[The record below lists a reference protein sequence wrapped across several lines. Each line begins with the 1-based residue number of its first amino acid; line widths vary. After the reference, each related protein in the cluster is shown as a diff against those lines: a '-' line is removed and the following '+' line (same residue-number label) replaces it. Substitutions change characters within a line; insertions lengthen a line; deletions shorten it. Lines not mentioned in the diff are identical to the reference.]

1 MSKTIK
7 DGLFFGVF
15 GLALGVILGVVFAGA
30 YVDWRLGT
38 PLDQFQMLDA
48 FKVSPWGQ
56 QINPQYWTHVL
67 YICGVVGLFSALGAV
82 AFGVRPSLDSHGSA
96 QWASLQSLQ
105 KNKLLGSVKTVNGP
119 IYAKT
124 TGPKGRG
131 RFITSQDIPHAF
143 IGAPTGSGKG
153 VGVVIPTLLT
163 YPGSVICLDVKGEN
177 FEKTSRQR
185 KEMGDL
191 VYKFAPFDED
201 ERTHRFNPLDD
212 VVASPEK
219 RRFAEAQRIAE
230 SLLFLPG
237 ENVQGFMPSAKQ
249 ILVATILVAIER
261 ESANLGAVYDLLSDT
276 KHSDGEGQADF
287 ALLFKQLAHE
297 TAVEEAKAIYTRM
310 AGTDYKTVSA
320 YMSVLFDGGLGQ
332 WAEHHVRRA
341 TEASDF
347 SIAHLRRRPA
357 SIFIVVGPNDLQM
370 LSPLI
375 RMMFQQTVS
384 ILQRSEPGEDEPYPV
399 LLLMD
404 EFPAL
409 GKMDSLSQGITT
421 LRSYGGRM
429 MIVAQSIS
437 NLKAAYG
444 NDGAQNFLANCRLQ
458 LFMAPADAE
467 TPDYVSKSIGDF
479 TRKSRSKSW
488 QLNQFGSANISE
500 REEGARLLR
509 PEDLRRLSDDEVVLL
524 IQGQNPV
531 RANKVRYYEDRDLKK
546 IFEAQNGP
554 LPEPPVAT
562 AAPRPQAGANKAV
575 AKTDE
580 SMIAV
585 EALPAE
591 SGSRFKHLKS
601 FPETVAELTEEG
613 AKEIVREHNELLAL
627 IGTIKEENLA
637 SV

>member
-1 MSKTIK
+1 MSKTVK
-7 DGLFFGVF
+7 DGVFFGLFGLVLGGVF
-15 GLALGVILGVVFAGA
+15 GFLLAGA

-38 PLDQFQMLDA
+38 PLSQFEFLDA
-48 FKVSPWGQ
+48 LKVSPWGGFRH
-56 QINPQYWTHVL
+56 PTYWTHAL
-67 YICGVVGLFSALGAV
+67 YVCGAAALLGGIGAV
-82 AFGVRPSLDSHGSA
+82 ALGVRPSMNSHGSA
-96 QWASLQSLQ
+96 RWASVQDLQR
-105 KNKLLGSVKTVNGP
+105 NKLLATVKSVSGP

-124 TGPKGRG
+124 SLPRGRG
-131 RFITSQDIPHAF
+131 KFISSQDIPHSF
-143 IGAPTGSGKG
+143 IAAPTGSGKG

-177 FEKTSRQR
+177 FEKTSRHR
-185 KEMGDL
+185 KELGDL
-191 VYKFAPFDED
+191 IYKFAPFDEED
-201 ERTHRFNPLDD
+201 RTHRYNPLED
-212 VVASPEK
+212 VAALPE
-219 RRFAEAQRIAE
+219 RRRYAEAQRIAE

-237 ENVQGFMPSAKQ
+237 NNAQGFMPSAKQ

-261 ESANLGAVYDLLSDT
+261 NSANLGTVYDLLSQG
-276 KHSDGEGQADF
+276 KLSDGEGEADF
-287 ALLFKQLAHE
+287 AALFKQLASD
-297 TAVEEAKAIYTRM
+297 TAIEEAKAIYNRM

-332 WAEHHVRRA
+332 WAEYHVRRA

-347 SIAHLRRRPA
+347 SIAELRRRPA
-357 SIFIVVGPNDLQM
+357 SIFIVVGPNDLQV

-384 ILQRSEPGEDEPYPV
+384 ILQRSEPGKDEPYPV

-467 TPDYVSKSIGDF
+467 TPEYVSKSIGDF

-488 QLNQFGSANISE
+488 QMNKFGGTNISE
-500 REEGARLLR
+500 RQEGTRLLR

-524 IQGQNPV
+524 IQGHDAV
-531 RANKVRYYEDRDLKK
+531 RAKKVIYYKDRELQKV
-546 IFEAQNGP
+546 FEGQTGP
-554 LPEPPVAT
+554 LPEPPVVI
-562 AAPRPQAGANKAV
+562 AASKPKAMVLKSSPDAANGSSPGDASRIKA
-575 AKTDE
+575 K
-580 SMIAV
+580 
-585 EALPAE
+585 
-591 SGSRFKHLKS
+591 RFKAT
-601 FPETVAELTEEG
+601 PQTVQDLTEEQ
-613 AKEIVREHNELLAL
+613 ADELLSKQNSL
-627 IGTIKEENLA
+627 LSQISDVRRENLA
-637 SV
+637 KV